1 MATGYVKLHRE
12 AEDHPVF
19 DDPWLWKV
27 FTWCI
32 MRANFRDGRD
42 KRGSFSTG
50 RFRAAEQLRAT
61 PSRVYEAWRR
71 LERMGC
77 ITVKANSQFTTI
89 TICNYETYQSD
100 DDATATTKQQ
110 PSDNDPTT
118 KQQQSN
124 NDPTQEEEWKNDKKG
139 KKERSRGGGIDRRGV
154 RKPQEQ
160 PPLPDEL
167 PPALQANE
175 MRAALE
181 NWLAYKAERREF
193 YTPIGLQ
200 SLVSRI
206 DRLARIHG
214 AEGITDA
221 MERAMAGNWSGWD
234 HDIGKASQSA
244 PSSEPWKP
252 PSVAKIKEANGDAPA
267 VR

>member
-1 MATGYVKLHRE
+1 MATGYIKLHRE

-61 PSRVYEAWRR
+61 PSRVYEAWQR

-100 DDATATTKQQ
+100 DDAAATIKQQ
-110 PSDNDPTT
+110 RSDSDPTT

-139 KKERSRGGGIDRRGV
+139 KKER
-154 RKPQEQ
+154 RKAAAKPSVQ
-160 PPLPDEL
+160 PDLPEL
-167 PPALQANE
+167 PAILQSGDLRTAFDH
-175 MRAALE
+175 
-181 NWLAYKAERREF
+181 WLTYKAQKRQC
-193 YTPIGLQ
+193 YTEIGLQ
-200 SLVSRI
+200 MLVARAAK
-206 DRLARIHG
+206 LAGIHG
-214 AEGITDA
+214 PATIVDA
-221 MERAMAGNWSGWD
+221 MEKAMASGWDGWD
-234 HDIGKASQSA
+234 HDIGKASA
-244 PSSEPWKP
+244 PRPGTAPPKL
-252 PSVAKIKEANGDAPA
+252 PSVVEIMEARKREAAKQ
-267 VR
+267 